1 MNTTANTTRIRW
13 WIAGLMWLAIAIN
26 YIDRTVLSAAAPHLI
41 DELKLDPEM
50 MGLSWL
56 LFFWSYSLLQ
66 IPAGWFADRFGQKKG
81 LGLAVAWWS
90 IATSMM
96 GVATGFKSLLA
107 LRLAL
112 GVGEAAAYP
121 SNAGIAARWFP
132 DKERAT
138 VSGLFDS
145 ASKFGGAIAMP
156 LIVWMIYTF
165 DWRLT
170 FLIIA
175 VWAFYGLSPGILS
188 MLKTRKNTNASVLQK
203 CVLFAMAKNN
213 ITATKLY
220 CP

>member
-1 MNTTANTTRIRW
+1 
-13 WIAGLMWLAIAIN
+13 
-26 YIDRTVLSAAAPHLI
+26 
-41 DELKLDPEM
+41 
-50 MGLSWL
+50 
-56 LFFWSYSLLQ
+56 
-66 IPAGWFADRFGQKKG
+66 
-81 LGLAVAWWS
+81 WS

-121 SNAGIAARWFP
+121 SNAGITARWFP

-170 FLIIA
+170 FLIIGS
-175 VWAFYGLSPGILS
+175 VGILWVI
-188 MLKTRKNTNASVLQK
+188 AWY
-203 CVLFAMAKNN
+203 FIYA
-213 ITATKLY
+213 
-220 CP
+220 

>member
-1 MNTTANTTRIRW
+1 MLPR
-13 WIAGLMWLAIAIN
+13 
-26 YIDRTVLSAAAPHLI
+26 VLNH
-41 DELKLDPEM
+41 
-50 MGLSWL
+50 
-56 LFFWSYSLLQ
+56 FW
-66 IPAGWFADRFGQKKG
+66 
-81 LGLAVAWWS
+81 
-90 IATSMM
+90 
-96 GVATGFKSLLA
+96 LA

-170 FLIIA
+170 FLIIGS
-175 VWAFYGLSPGILS
+175 VGILWVIARYFIYAEN
-188 MLKTRKNTNASVLQK
+188 RKNTNASVLQK
-203 CVLFAMAKNN
+203 CVLFVMAKNN

>member
-1 MNTTANTTRIRW
+1 
-13 WIAGLMWLAIAIN
+13 
-26 YIDRTVLSAAAPHLI
+26 
-41 DELKLDPEM
+41 
-50 MGLSWL
+50 
-56 LFFWSYSLLQ
+56 
-66 IPAGWFADRFGQKKG
+66 
-81 LGLAVAWWS
+81 
-90 IATSMM
+90 M

-170 FLIIA
+170 FLIIGS
-175 VWAFYGLSPGILS
+175 VGILWVIAWYFIYAENPEEHKRIS
-188 MLKTRKNTNASVLQK
+188 PSEVRIIRDGQKQHHGDKTVLPMK
-203 CVLFAMAKNN
+203 WYKLLRYRNIWAMCIGFFTINY
-213 ITATKLY
+213 TSYFLLPGFLLTR
-220 CP
+220 